1 MWNLFKKEKEEVK
14 AQELQSKIKAEP
26 EKIFTTIDAEGL
38 YVYSPEDMINSDEF
52 KPLVDKISIAMGG
65 DNKIFERYLK
75 PSILQVALYA
85 QKIPAA
91 ESVDGRP
98 SNIFGHHMSEG
109 GLLLHSLET
118 MYFALN
124 DSRLAFFNK
133 GVTPSQ
139 RAQHLI
145 SARVACGLAGLLHD
159 IGKINDPIIVTYKE
173 ENGVK
178 KEYRWKCVEPISE
191 FLARVHNLDVSKVF
205 KNKENKDPPTYI
217 IKGWKKGRSD
227 KHMFIG
233 PFLMRNFLSKATMK
247 LISQGDDNLLTD
259 FMTCIDWDVLSG
271 EYTQARI
278 NAIYR
283 IMNGADKTSS
293 TRDRKALSNTNSI
306 PLEATTDTRNKII
319 DAFQYLTDSAEVAV
333 NQSANCYI
341 YSHATPNNSP
351 TAPQFVLLIRCD
363 EPAFGMFCKV
373 FAKASEF
380 AKTDVL
386 QEHEPNFKNFI
397 ELLKQCDMLLPAP
410 TADGKFTVV
419 RNTEVFKA
427 ICIRNWNNVIR
438 PNGRLYRA
446 QENDFLE
453 LKLKFGDGV
462 EPEIKSKKNTSNT
475 EPDLKSDLTENQ
487 AKDTKIKD
495 SKPTEKTVDTVA
507 EKQSVAAV
515 IKEHKTV
522 IPLNGNSASSVTE
535 NSEKTVLSE
544 AKKTVTDVAEVAD
557 TPTDE
562 NEHEPTDEEL
572 LDGAQ
577 EVTEEENIPKAP
589 SAFNSTKSFIPVL
602 NKKISTVEQ
611 KSTTD
616 VTVKEPE
623 KISKVDSIIADK
635 VNLIKETAELDVNPA
650 TLVNSVTKKA
660 FEPTVPLN
668 AITDDQKTQIIE
680 EDIEKN
686 RPQVYEEDQIRNFD
700 KAIHDEKEHQKIVMN
715 EQRKNAM
722 RNKDFPNTE
731 PDTLYSNPDEPWFEG
746 IKTKAVMAIK
756 DLCKRIEQ
764 KDPKVAKTFSLQICN
779 RLHGKFSYIDFVTVD
794 NHYCYAVF
802 LWNDEIKKDANAVQ
816 LIKSFQKNDLFPT
829 PYNEIETN
837 TMEIFYFGHIQMIRA
852 VTKIFFLADFTPLKV
867 NCREHPYEK
876 IYHKPVTGTA
886 LIEFLKHRIISLERE
901 ENFYGYKCR
910 GYAHEALGRR
920 INKAVLKACYTEY
933 ADNSTGFTRM
943 AKMLTL
949 TKQITPPYMIIDGD
963 DLVVGYKKPLRKE
976 DVDAMKEEEKKK
988 QEATDFAMP
997 FAPFAFPGMGG

>member
-14 AQELQSKIKAEP
+14 AQEQQSKTKTEP

-65 DNKIFERYLK
+65 ENKIFERYLK

-85 QKIPAA
+85 QKIPAS

-233 PFLMRNFLSKATMK
+233 PFLMRNFLSKGTMK

-306 PLEATTDTRNKII
+306 PLEATTDTSNKII

-341 YSHATPNNSP
+341 YSHATTNKSP

-446 QENDFLE
+446 QEKDFLE

-487 AKDTKIKD
+487 AKD
-495 SKPTEKTVDTVA
+495 SKT
-507 EKQSVAAV
+507 
-515 IKEHKTV
+515 
-522 IPLNGNSASSVTE
+522 
-535 NSEKTVLSE
+535 
-544 AKKTVTDVAEVAD
+544 
-557 TPTDE
+557 
-562 NEHEPTDEEL
+562 
-572 LDGAQ
+572 
-577 EVTEEENIPKAP
+577 
-589 SAFNSTKSFIPVL
+589 
-602 NKKISTVEQ
+602 
-611 KSTTD
+611 
-616 VTVKEPE
+616 
-623 KISKVDSIIADK
+623 
-635 VNLIKETAELDVNPA
+635 
-650 TLVNSVTKKA
+650 TKK
-660 FEPTVPLN
+660 L
-668 AITDDQKTQIIE
+668 
-680 EDIEKN
+680 
-686 RPQVYEEDQIRNFD
+686 
-700 KAIHDEKEHQKIVMN
+700 
-715 EQRKNAM
+715 
-722 RNKDFPNTE
+722 
-731 PDTLYSNPDEPWFEG
+731 
-746 IKTKAVMAIK
+746 
-756 DLCKRIEQ
+756 
-764 KDPKVAKTFSLQICN
+764 
-779 RLHGKFSYIDFVTVD
+779 
-794 NHYCYAVF
+794 
-802 LWNDEIKKDANAVQ
+802 
-816 LIKSFQKNDLFPT
+816 LIL
-829 PYNEIETN
+829 
-837 TMEIFYFGHIQMIRA
+837 
-852 VTKIFFLADFTPLKV
+852 
-867 NCREHPYEK
+867 
-876 IYHKPVTGTA
+876 
-886 LIEFLKHRIISLERE
+886 
-901 ENFYGYKCR
+901 
-910 GYAHEALGRR
+910 
-920 INKAVLKACYTEY
+920 
-933 ADNSTGFTRM
+933 
-943 AKMLTL
+943 
-949 TKQITPPYMIIDGD
+949 
-963 DLVVGYKKPLRKE
+963 
-976 DVDAMKEEEKKK
+976 
-988 QEATDFAMP
+988 
-997 FAPFAFPGMGG
+997 

>member
-14 AQELQSKIKAEP
+14 AQELQSKTKTEP

-65 DNKIFERYLK
+65 ENKIFERYLK

-85 QKIPAA
+85 QKIPAS

-233 PFLMRNFLSKATMK
+233 PFLMRNFLSKGTMK

-333 NQSANCYI
+333 NQSVNCYI
-341 YSHATPNNSP
+341 YSHATPNKSP

-397 ELLKQCDMLLPAP
+397 EL
-410 TADGKFTVV
+410 
-419 RNTEVFKA
+419 
-427 ICIRNWNNVIR
+427 
-438 PNGRLYRA
+438 
-446 QENDFLE
+446 
-453 LKLKFGDGV
+453 
-462 EPEIKSKKNTSNT
+462 
-475 EPDLKSDLTENQ
+475 
-487 AKDTKIKD
+487 
-495 SKPTEKTVDTVA
+495 
-507 EKQSVAAV
+507 
-515 IKEHKTV
+515 
-522 IPLNGNSASSVTE
+522 
-535 NSEKTVLSE
+535 
-544 AKKTVTDVAEVAD
+544 
-557 TPTDE
+557 
-562 NEHEPTDEEL
+562 
-572 LDGAQ
+572 
-577 EVTEEENIPKAP
+577 
-589 SAFNSTKSFIPVL
+589 
-602 NKKISTVEQ
+602 
-611 KSTTD
+611 
-616 VTVKEPE
+616 
-623 KISKVDSIIADK
+623 
-635 VNLIKETAELDVNPA
+635 
-650 TLVNSVTKKA
+650 
-660 FEPTVPLN
+660 
-668 AITDDQKTQIIE
+668 
-680 EDIEKN
+680 
-686 RPQVYEEDQIRNFD
+686 
-700 KAIHDEKEHQKIVMN
+700 
-715 EQRKNAM
+715 
-722 RNKDFPNTE
+722 
-731 PDTLYSNPDEPWFEG
+731 
-746 IKTKAVMAIK
+746 
-756 DLCKRIEQ
+756 
-764 KDPKVAKTFSLQICN
+764 
-779 RLHGKFSYIDFVTVD
+779 
-794 NHYCYAVF
+794 
-802 LWNDEIKKDANAVQ
+802 
-816 LIKSFQKNDLFPT
+816 
-829 PYNEIETN
+829 
-837 TMEIFYFGHIQMIRA
+837 
-852 VTKIFFLADFTPLKV
+852 
-867 NCREHPYEK
+867 
-876 IYHKPVTGTA
+876 
-886 LIEFLKHRIISLERE
+886 
-901 ENFYGYKCR
+901 
-910 GYAHEALGRR
+910 
-920 INKAVLKACYTEY
+920 
-933 ADNSTGFTRM
+933 
-943 AKMLTL
+943 
-949 TKQITPPYMIIDGD
+949 
-963 DLVVGYKKPLRKE
+963 
-976 DVDAMKEEEKKK
+976 
-988 QEATDFAMP
+988 
-997 FAPFAFPGMGG
+997 